1 MIYVLLADG
10 FEEIEALAFV
20 DILRRAGI
28 ETQTVSVQN
37 SKTVTGAHGI
47 TVLPDLPL
55 KKLDSK
61 KLDAVMLPGGMPG
74 AQHLKDSEEVAALLR
89 YAHQQE
95 KLIGAICAAPMVLG
109 ALGLLD
115 GRQAVCF
122 PGYESELTGATVCSD
137 PVVEDGNIITSKGPG
152 TTAEFASAFV
162 RRFCDV
168 ATADTIISSMQYEK
182 R

>member
-1 MIYVLLADG
+1 MVYVLLADG

-37 SKTVTGAHGI
+37 GKTVTGAHGI
-47 TVLPDLPL
+47 MILPDLPL
-55 KKLDSK
+55 KKIDPEK
-61 KLDAVMLPGGMPG
+61 MDAIVLPGGMPG
-74 AQHLKDSEEVAALLR
+74 AQHLKDSQEVAALLHS
-89 YAHQQE
+89 AHQQQ

-109 ALGLLD
+109 GLGLLN

-122 PGYESELTGATVCSD
+122 PGYESALAGATICND

-152 TTAEFASAFV
+152 TTAAFASAFV

-168 ATADTIISSMQYEK
+168 ATAEAIISSMQYET